1 MLDYLIGCSL
11 DRRVQLG
18 VQGTFL
24 KQFTDD
30 TQDGVKVG
38 SDGFRGQTVAIGPQ
52 LRDMWGPASGV
63 VVKYQ
68 HAFAVRNRPRGDKLW
83 MQFSFPL

>member
-1 MLDYLIGCSL
+1 MLDYLIGCSI

-30 TQDGVKVG
+30 TRDGVKVA
-38 SDGFRGQTVAIGPQ
+38 SDGFRGQSVAIGPQ
-52 LRDMWGPASGV
+52 LRVMWGRRRAWS
-63 VVKYQ
+63 
-68 HAFAVRNRPRGDKLW
+68 
-83 MQFSFPL
+83 